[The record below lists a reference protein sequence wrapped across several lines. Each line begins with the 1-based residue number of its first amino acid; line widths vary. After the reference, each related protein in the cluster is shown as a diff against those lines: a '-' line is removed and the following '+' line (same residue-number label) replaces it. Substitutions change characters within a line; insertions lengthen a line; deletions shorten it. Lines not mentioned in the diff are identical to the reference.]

1 MKKYNLWVAYLTINF
16 QNLFS
21 RRKILPKAFNSHM
34 TCYIVINNFF
44 VSFEISVESYNS
56 SQNTFRLTNEFN
68 KCIPSFMESLSANYI
83 QFFSAIAKFL
93 FLQQRL
99 GTRLLYTQ
107 FRDFTKIFSFSMSF
121 DNSCG
126 KWYIHFLVIMI

>member
-1 MKKYNLWVAYLTINF
+1 
-16 QNLFS
+16 
-21 RRKILPKAFNSHM
+21 
-34 TCYIVINNFF
+34 
-44 VSFEISVESYNS
+44 
-56 SQNTFRLTNEFN
+56 
-68 KCIPSFMESLSANYI
+68 MESLSANYI

-126 KWYIHFLVIMI
+126 K

>member
-34 TCYIVINNFF
+34 ICYIVINNFF